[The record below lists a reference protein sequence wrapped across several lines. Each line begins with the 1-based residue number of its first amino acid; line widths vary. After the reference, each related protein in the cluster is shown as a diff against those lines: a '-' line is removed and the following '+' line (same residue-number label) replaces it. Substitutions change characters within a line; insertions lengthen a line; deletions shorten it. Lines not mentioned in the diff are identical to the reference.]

1 MIKKFFLYI
10 LRSYLWSAF
19 AIIMVTLF
27 ETTIANYCS
36 NSVDNE
42 TPFASPVIA
51 ALICGILYSIYNLA
65 VIITLYKYSF
75 SPIEVIVESICLVNV
90 ITYIDDIIRF
100 LVPKNQ
106 LWNYKIIHGIDVYER
121 VWWYNSDTNIIYGI
135 CIIIL
140 LCLLY
145 IKVIK
150 PAVEKYSKY

>member
-1 MIKKFFLYI
+1 M
-10 LRSYLWSAF
+10 
-19 AIIMVTLF
+19 
-27 ETTIANYCS
+27 
-36 NSVDNE
+36 
-42 TPFASPVIA
+42 
-51 ALICGILYSIYNLA
+51 A